1 MTIATRALAA
11 AVLAAVLTASAALA
25 QAPVAPV
32 AAPSCDPADPTCDMT
47 IAQVLAFYRK
57 TATTNVPAQIAADV
71 VETNRATTA
80 PPTSAA
86 QLHNSYEDF
95 LNQLSFA
102 INKVDQSSNAQALV
116 IRYNPVRE
124 GSNLFGA
131 TLTVAQP
138 ELSDTVTNA
147 IPADTRD
154 ATVALLEKT
163 LGNAN
168 DLTWA
173 AEWSP
178 STADCAPDRSPKERC
193 WGRTP
198 STYSDLISATLLQVI
213 PAAPADLALTPQEL
227 LNTLGA
233 VNLNTAKLSQAPNRA
248 AALALIQSHV
258 GIEQG
263 TNDATKSIY
272 ENNHLDLLATLID
285 NQPQA
290 ALTVSYHM
298 PGELGGPKT
307 AAAAFELHWGASNIN
322 ALRAKCPRLTGDP
335 LGKCVLQELAS
346 LASTGL
352 SPDSFTLTASYNR
365 DQHYTVDTLDVT
377 PAVTGFTPIDL
388 EQADSVNFKAQ
399 GGRLLPT
406 QITEKPIRV
415 DLSAEGQWAK
425 KGSIRT
431 ANRWVA
437 TLTFAIPLG
446 GDMTIPV
453 SVNYANKPEF
463 LDAAQDHIGAHI
475 GLSYRIP
482 NLLGGT
488 K

>member
-1 MTIATRALAA
+1 MKSATR
-11 AVLAAVLTASAALA
+11 VLAVFCLAVLTASAFA
-25 QAPVAPV
+25 QAPV
-32 AAPSCDPADPTCDMT
+32 AAPSCDPADPTCDMN

-57 TATTNVPAQIAADV
+57 SVNTEVATDV
-71 VETNRATTA
+71 VQTNRATTA

-86 QLHNSYEDF
+86 NIHNSYEDF

-102 INKVDQSSNAQALV
+102 INKVDQTSNAQALV

-138 ELSDTVTNA
+138 ELSDTVANA

-154 ATVALLEKT
+154 ATVALLEKN

-178 STADCAPDRSPKERC
+178 STADCPPDRSPKERC

-198 STYSDLISATLLQVI
+198 STYSDIISAALLKVI
-213 PAAPADLALTPQEL
+213 PSSPMALGNAVANLIALFPNAP
-227 LNTLGA
+227 
-233 VNLNTAKLSQAPNRA
+233 NLNNAMLSQATDRA
-248 AALALIQSHV
+248 AALKLIQEQV

-263 TNDATKSIY
+263 TDASTKSLY
-272 ENNHLDLLATLID
+272 EDNHLDLLATLID

-298 PGELGGPKT
+298 PGDLGGPKT
-307 AAAAFELHWGASNIN
+307 TAAAFELHWGASNMN

-335 LGKCVLQELAS
+335 LGTCVLQQLAS
-346 LASTGL
+346 LAANGL

-365 DQHYTVDTLDVT
+365 DQSYRVDSLGLT
-377 PAVTGFTPIDL
+377 PPVTGFTPIDL

-399 GGRLLPT
+399 GGRLMQT
-406 QITEKPIRV
+406 QISEKPIRV

-425 KGSIRT
+425 KGSVRT

-446 GDMTIPV
+446 GDLTIPV

-482 NLLGGT
+482 NVLGGAQ
-488 K
+488 

>member
-11 AVLAAVLTASAALA
+11 AVLAAVLTASAAFA

-57 TATTNVPAQIAADV
+57 TANTAVATDV

-86 QLHNSYEDF
+86 RVHNSYEDF

-198 STYSDLISATLLQVI
+198 SSYSDFISATIAQVI
-213 PAAPADLALTPQEL
+213 PASPNDLGNTVARLFALFPQAP
-227 LNTLGA
+227 
-233 VNLNTAKLSQAPNRA
+233 NLNVAMLSQATDRA
-248 AALALIQSHV
+248 AALKLIQDQV
-258 GIEQG
+258 GIEQSTAG
-263 TNDATKSIY
+263 LTKSIY
-272 ENNHLDLLATLID
+272 EDNHLDLLATLID

-290 ALTVSYHM
+290 SGTVSYHM

-335 LGKCVLQELAS
+335 LGKCVLQQLALLS
-346 LASTGL
+346 STGL